1 MKLTMLDISGEL
13 NLEEG
18 DVVEGDLLV
27 VFSEE
32 SKEKAGLAGRKLA
45 QLLYKEIEFE
55 ETEDGVLIR
64 KSQEEGE

>member
-27 VFSEE
+27 VFSLN
-32 SKEKAGLAGRKLA
+32 SKEEAGKAGRKLA
-45 QLLYKEIEFE
+45 QFLYREIEFQN
-55 ETEDGVLIR
+55 TDHCLLICE
-64 KSQEEGE
+64 SQEGGK